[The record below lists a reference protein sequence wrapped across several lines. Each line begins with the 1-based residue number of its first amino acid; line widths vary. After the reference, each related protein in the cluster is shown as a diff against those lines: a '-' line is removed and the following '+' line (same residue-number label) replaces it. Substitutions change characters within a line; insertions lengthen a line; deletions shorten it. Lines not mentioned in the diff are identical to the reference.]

1 MYTIKELLK
10 EIELHDST
18 LNSLKINI
26 DGSLELDIDI
36 DEVWNKN
43 LGKEIKGVVFNSV
56 FEISEFKM
64 DRLNII
70 GSVETEEI
78 SDYNKE
84 IVTHSGSAKLN
95 IVMVSI
101 EFVAGGS
108 LSLVCE
114 DTAGYLE

>member
-1 MYTIKELLK
+1 MHTINELLK

-18 LNSLKINI
+18 LNSLKMNI

-36 DEVWNKN
+36 DEVWNKS
-43 LGKEIKGVVFNSV
+43 LRKEIKGIVFSSV
-56 FEISEFKM
+56 FEITEFKM

-70 GSVETEEI
+70 GSVETEEV
-78 SDYNKE
+78 SYYNKE
-84 IVTHSGSAKLN
+84 FITHSDSATKN

-101 EFVAGGS
+101 EFVAGGI

-114 DTAGYLE
+114 DTVGYLE